1 MHPLDSPPARPGLA
15 TRRGLLGIGVGAVA
29 ASGIARRA
37 RAAGY
42 PERPIELIVPW
53 GPGGG
58 ADQLGRKVAQLWEP
72 LLKVSLP
79 VVNVPGASGV
89 TGLSKMLAA
98 PADGYSVSVITG
110 DTIGLQATGKPGWR
124 LEDVAPLGVLI
135 QQTSLFLV
143 GGGSPYKSWAE
154 VERAARTRELKV
166 AITGFGTSDDQTV
179 SHYRKEGLK
188 LTAVPFAKPGER
200 YAAVVGGNADLLYE
214 QAGDVRGFL
223 EGGQLRPV
231 LHLATT
237 RGDFPDVPTA
247 AETGGGPT
255 LKAYRGIVARA
266 DTDPGIVRT
275 LTETLAEVARSAE
288 FRAYLKD
295 QYAAPD
301 SVVLGAE
308 ASRFI
313 AAELAA
319 TRQLASL

>member
-1 MHPLDSPPARPGLA
+1 MHRNDTPPTVVGSGA
-15 TRRGLLGIGVGAVA
+15 TRRGLLGLALGALA
-29 ASGIARRA
+29 ASRVAS
-37 RAAGY
+37 AAAY

-72 LLKVSLP
+72 LLRVSLP

-98 PADGYSVSVITG
+98 PADGYSASVITG
-110 DTIGLQATGKPGWR
+110 DTIGLHATGKPGWR
-124 LEDVAPLGVLI
+124 MEDIAPLAVLI
-135 QQTSLFLV
+135 QQTSLFFV
-143 GGGSPYKSWAE
+143 GGGSPYKGWAE
-154 VERAARTRELKV
+154 VAEAARTRELKV

-179 SHYRKEGLK
+179 NHYRKEGLR

-231 LHLATT
+231 LHIAAS
-237 RGDFPDVPTA
+237 RGDFPDVPTI
-247 AETGGGPT
+247 AELGGGPT
-255 LKAYRGIVARA
+255 LKAYRGIVVRA
-266 DTDPGIVRT
+266 DTDPSIVGV
-275 LTETLAEVARSAE
+275 LTETLAEVARSTE
-288 FRAYLKD
+288 FQAYLKD

-301 SVVLGAE
+301 SVVLGQE